1 MTKSKRQ
8 RPRPNLSKA
17 KLDEMIGEATVDA
30 YGDSEQVMGF
40 FCMLEEHLQ
49 LPFNT
54 EVLGI
59 EVTVESLDVTEDE
72 QIVAVC
78 SRGKSRQRISVL
90 DLPLP
95 NPPPQGAEWIDAFRR
110 WARGRQP

>member
-1 MTKSKRQ
+1 MTSKR
-8 RPRPNLSKA
+8 RSPRPSLSNA
-17 KLDEMIGEATVDA
+17 KLDKMIEEAIVDA
-30 YGDSEQVMGF
+30 YGDSEQIMGF
-40 FCMLEEHLQ
+40 FCLLEEHLQ

-54 EVLGI
+54 ELLGI

-78 SRGKSRQRISVL
+78 SRGKSRQRIPIS

-95 NPPPQGAEWIDAFRR
+95 SPPPEGAEWIDAFRR
-110 WARGRQP
+110 WARGK

>member
-1 MTKSKRQ
+1 
-8 RPRPNLSKA
+8 
-17 KLDEMIGEATVDA
+17 MIEEATVDA
-30 YGDSEQVMGF
+30 YGDSEQITGF
-40 FCMLEEHLQ
+40 FCLLEEHLQ
-49 LPFNT
+49 LPFNI